1 MKIIQDQEGTN
12 TSSDIHIHLETYFYL
27 LCAWYCTKNSTMC
40 ACVQCVK
47 CMHVC
52 NVCMYVVCAVYTC
65 VLCVCFSTK
74 ILMCVQVKL
83 CECVWE
89 VRSTEM
95 NVSIIYWKGVTRSNA
110 NINSMSF
117 MSYWTPLAF
126 HIVLPNLMELYRK
139 HFSFYF
145 ICNNWLTN
153 LKYYALVCVQM
164 QIWIYVNLNLQRLGR
179 ICNVRVTKCS

>member
-1 MKIIQDQEGTN
+1 MHGIVLRIVQCVHV
-12 TSSDIHIHLETYFYL
+12 SSVWNVCM
-27 LCAWYCTKNSTMC
+27 CAMC
-40 ACVQCVK
+40 ACMWCG
-47 CMHVC
+47 
-52 NVCMYVVCAVYTC
+52 NVYMCFV
-65 VLCVCFSTK
+65 CVCFSTK

-126 HIVLPNLMELYRK
+126 DIVLPNLMELYRK

-164 QIWIYVNLNLQRLGR
+164 QIWIYVNLNLQRLVSISIG
-179 ICNVRVTKCS
+179 

>member
-1 MKIIQDQEGTN
+1 
-12 TSSDIHIHLETYFYL
+12 
-27 LCAWYCTKNSTMC
+27 MC
-40 ACVQCVK
+40 PVCEMYAYVQCV
-47 CMHVC
+47 HVC
-52 NVCMYVVCAVYTC
+52 GVSNVYMCFM
-65 VLCVCFSTK
+65 CVCFYTK

-83 CECVWE
+83 CECMWE

-164 QIWIYVNLNLQRLGR
+164 LIWIYVNLNLQRLGR
-179 ICNVRVTKCS
+179 ICNIRVTNCS

>member
-1 MKIIQDQEGTN
+1 
-12 TSSDIHIHLETYFYL
+12 
-27 LCAWYCTKNSTMC
+27 MC
-40 ACVQCVK
+40 PVCEMYACVQRVHVCG
-47 CMHVC
+47 VC
-52 NVCMYVVCAVYTC
+52 NVYMCFVC
-65 VLCVCFSTK
+65 VLLHQDIDVCP
-74 ILMCVQVKL
+74 VKL
-83 CECVWE
+83 CEYMWE

-179 ICNVRVTKCS
+179 ICNVRVTNCS